1 MKIEIENNEYLKL
14 NEKDYEIYFSIPDKF
29 PTDFKTNLSNKIK
42 NIKKIKHRYDNLLD
56 MFYEIEK
63 ILSDTNITYTD
74 IFFIIPVKAL
84 TYGLDC
90 MNVIN
95 KIKTIIKDINKEI
108 TFYFDSD
115 KTTELS
121 IIKEIENGTEQITIN
136 TETIRLEK
144 NKENAGNIKK
154 VTDIN
159 KFIADT
165 ELISKVIKYLGK
177 SFMEQYFKS
186 FMEQYFD
193 NN

>member
-14 NEKDYEIYFSIPDKF
+14 NEKDYEIYFSIPDEF

-42 NIKKIKHRYDNLLD
+42 NIKKIKHKYDNLLD

-63 ILSDTNITYTD
+63 MLKDMNINYTD

>member
-14 NEKDYEIYFSIPDKF
+14 NEKDYEIYFSIPDEF

-42 NIKKIKHRYDNLLD
+42 NIKKIKHKYDNLLD

-63 ILSDTNITYTD
+63 MLKDMNINYTD

-177 SFMEQYFKS
+177 SFMEQYF
-186 FMEQYFD
+186 D

>member
-1 MKIEIENNEYLKL
+1 MKIEIENNEYLKI
-14 NEKDYEIYFSIPDKF
+14 NEKDYEIYFSTPCEF
-29 PTDFKTNLSNKIK
+29 PKDFKKDLANKIK
-42 NIKKIKHRYDNLLD
+42 NIKYKYDNLFD

-63 ILSDTNITYTD
+63 MLKDTNIDYTD
-74 IFFIIPVKAL
+74 IFLIIPVKAL
-84 TYGLDC
+84 NYGLDC
-90 MNVIN
+90 MNVME

-108 TFYFDSD
+108 TFYFDSE

-121 IIKEIENGTEQITIN
+121 IIKEIENGTEKITIN

>member
-1 MKIEIENNEYLKL
+1 
-14 NEKDYEIYFSIPDKF
+14 
-29 PTDFKTNLSNKIK
+29 
-42 NIKKIKHRYDNLLD
+42 

-63 ILSDTNITYTD
+63 MLSDTNITYTD

-84 TYGLDC
+84 NYGLDC
-90 MNVIN
+90 MNVME

-159 KFIADT
+159 KFISDT